1 MNALRNRVLLIGR
14 LGQDPERIE
23 FDGEKV
29 KASLRLA
36 TNEVYR
42 NADGE
47 KTETTQ
53 WHNIIAWG
61 QLADIM
67 TKYLSKGNEVAIEG
81 RLVYRQYEDKMGQQR
96 VTAEIV
102 TQEMLMLDRPMQGAK
117 QAKWGP
123 RVHRRSLALQAFG
136 PYFCSRQI
144 GRNASTMT
152 SILYGPNW
160 NTQVLNRQEICYG
173 GHRAFPL
180 SLPGGP
186 LGWEPSIVHGRGRRG
201 PEIQ

>member
-1 MNALRNRVLLIGR
+1 MIKELGTADKPSLYGHKPVFEGVRFGITLLQILSISTHMNALRNRVLLIGR

-29 KASLRLA
+29 KANLRLA

-53 WHNIIAWG
+53 WHNIVAWG

-67 TKYLSKGNEVAIEG
+67 TKYLCKGNEVAIEG

-96 VTAEIV
+96 VAAEIV
-102 TQEMLMLDRPMQGAK
+102 TQEMLMLDRPPQD
-117 QAKWGP
+117 
-123 RVHRRSLALQAFG
+123 
-136 PYFCSRQI
+136 
-144 GRNASTMT
+144 T
-152 SILYGPNW
+152 
-160 NTQVLNRQEICYG
+160 
-173 GHRAFPL
+173 
-180 SLPGGP
+180 
-186 LGWEPSIVHGRGRRG
+186 
-201 PEIQ
+201 